1 MARGMKSRSVIVGAL
16 LAAMLVASMA
26 PPAAAR
32 PAAVEEY
39 VLTLPGAERV
49 GRSKLDPLISGQR
62 DAGPI
67 GVTGER
73 ESEPTLFGSVES
85 AIVSPAGLALAA
97 ALAGAVALSIRATGK
112 RR

>member
-1 MARGMKSRSVIVGAL
+1 MKSRSVILGAL
-16 LAAMLVASMA
+16 LAAVFATSPT
-26 PPAAAR
+26 PPAAAK

-39 VLTLPGAERV
+39 TLTLPGAERV
-49 GRSKLDPLISGQR
+49 GRQKLDPLISTPR

-73 ESEPTLFGSVES
+73 EDEPPLLGSVAS
-85 AIVSPAGLALAA
+85 AIISPGGLVL
-97 ALAGAVALSIRATGK
+97 AVAVVTAVAVSIRTGK

>member
-1 MARGMKSRSVIVGAL
+1 MARGMKSRSMILGAF
-16 LAAMLVASMA
+16 LAALIATSA
-26 PPAAAR
+26 PAPAAAK

-39 VLTLPGAERV
+39 TLTLPGAERV
-49 GRSKLDPLISGQR
+49 GRSKLDPLISTPR

-73 ESEPTLFGSVES
+73 ESEPPLLASVAS
-85 AIVSPAGLALAA
+85 AIASPVGLVLAVAVA
-97 ALAGAVALSIRATGK
+97 AAVALSIRTTGN